1 MDINESIKN
10 VEKYID
16 NPTKGLPNEV
26 FLFASRITPMVN
38 VDLLIKDEKNRILL
52 AWRDDGLC
60 GKGWHIPGG
69 IIRFKQSFEESIEM
83 TSIREIGTIVK
94 YNPIPINIQTFIK
107 EKEVNRGHFISLL
120 FECSL
125 SSEYVLP
132 NENICETEPGYLK
145 WHNVCPKDFLKV
157 QGVYKKFFEQ

>member
-10 VEKYID
+10 VEKFID
-16 NPTKGLPNEV
+16 DPTKGLPDEV
-26 FLFASRITPMVN
+26 FLFVSRITPMVN

-69 IIRFKQSFEESIEM
+69 IIRFKQSLEESIEM
-83 TSIREIGTIVK
+83 TSIREIGTIVG
-94 YNPIPINIQTFIK
+94 YNPVPINVQTFIK

-120 FECSL
+120 FECLLPSD
-125 SSEYVLP
+125 YVLP
-132 NENICETEPGYLK
+132 NGNMSEADPGYLK
-145 WHNVCPKDFLKV
+145 WYNECPKDFLKV
-157 QGVYKKFFEQ
+157 QSVYKKYFK